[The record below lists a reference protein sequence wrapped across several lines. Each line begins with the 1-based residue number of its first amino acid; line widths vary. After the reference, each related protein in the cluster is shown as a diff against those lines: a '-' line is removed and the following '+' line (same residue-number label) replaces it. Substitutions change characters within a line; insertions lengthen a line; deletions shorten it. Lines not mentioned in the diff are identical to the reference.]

1 MIDTIGAAGMVV
13 LLGAFLVNAM
23 GRLSS
28 SGVTYHALNGVGA
41 GILAW
46 YSVQLG
52 VWVFAVLE
60 SVWAL
65 AALWSLV
72 RALARREAE

>member
-1 MIDTIGAAGMVV
+1 MLL
-13 LLGAFLVNAM
+13 LLGAFLANAL

-28 SGVTYHALNGVGA
+28 DGVAYHLLNGLGA

>member
-1 MIDTIGAAGMVV
+1 MNDAVGALGMLL
-13 LLGAFLVNAM
+13 LLGAFLANAL
-23 GRLSS
+23 GRLAANS
-28 SGVTYHALNGVGA
+28 VAYHLLNGFGA

-65 AALWSLV
+65 AALCNLA
-72 RALARREAE
+72 RTLARRGAE

>member
-1 MIDTIGAAGMVV
+1 MIDAVGTLGMLL
-13 LLGAFLVNAM
+13 LLGAFLANAM
-23 GRLSS
+23 GRLAA
-28 SGVTYHALNGVGA
+28 SGVAYHLLNGVGA
-41 GILAW
+41 CILAW

-65 AALWSLV
+65 AALWSLA
-72 RALARREAE
+72 RALARRGAE